1 MEVRKTIKKLI
12 AYVCVFVMVITSTVE
27 YPIKVN
33 AADVPDGYTVQEDGW
48 VTLGEAIATAPNE
61 ENPPASKW
69 TIYSNSLYTATSIAT
84 KGGSDTDDTISIFA
98 LKNETKT
105 DWGIQ
110 LVRVFHNL
118 KPGAQYDW
126 TIDYT
131 VNGVA
136 DSVSKSETADEDGN
150 IVVLILLGDILGEGE
165 IFEVTSAAAKEVDVE
180 AAAKAEARL
189 VSDDNIAKGKTAF
202 ASSEIAPGGPEGP
215 AVNIVDGSLTT
226 RWIAQTNNAEEYV
239 GVDLGKL
246 YDVSSVALKWDG
258 AYASEYE
265 IQVSAEGKSYS
276 TVKSVKAIRNETLEI
291 AFDKAVE
298 ARYVRVLCK
307 KAGTEW
313 NNSICEMGV
322 FGEAKEEEPTTEKE
336 TETESATMKPTET
349 ETITN
354 KPTET
359 ETESATDEPT
369 EQETEDENNLLSGV
383 TWESSIGTWL
393 GAYGEISQNKGV
405 ITVAMT
411 RAGGG
416 WEDAVWGV
424 QAMADH
430 VAVTAGAGY
439 KFTARLLSTESRKVR
454 IKISNTDNSEIVY
467 DTIQLTANTPYDY
480 TASFVAP
487 RGAIKIVYGLGAGST
502 DEDNAQAYTL
512 TIRENKLVSAIVE
525 TTTPEEKTTTSNVNE
540 TTSGIDESSS
550 ENISESTTSGIDET
564 TSINMHESTTAD
576 MDESTSEG
584 LGEETTSVTEMQLP
598 AVPQGLVYAG
608 TSEVP
613 YRFTWIGEADSYNVY
628 MNGIFVVATA
638 VNSVEIDASYF
649 AEIGDYE
656 IAVTAVNEAGESQK
670 ATLIYTKVETDKP
683 TTSNVDAST
692 TEDLDAPTTVAVDES
707 ITGDVDEPTTGDV
720 DEPTTEDE
728 DTTTAEQVE
737 TTTGEVNEPTTEG
750 TEVSTTGA
758 TDNPTTESADEPT
771 TGSVDEPTTG
781 SLDEPTTRGEDVP
794 TTGTVEEPT
803 TAVIVETTTEETDV
817 PTTGKINE
825 STTAASVTTA
835 SLETTTMP
843 VSVAPTTKTS
853 AVVKVS
859 IPKAKVKKVT
869 KKKASTKTKISLKKI
884 RGVRYEVK
892 VSITKKF
899 KKKNTVTRNVKKA
912 VLIITGKK
920 FKNRKVLYVKAR
932 AYRVVNGNTY
942 YGKWSNTKKVKAK

>member
-33 AADVPDGYTVQEDGW
+33 AADVPAGYTVQEDGW

-126 TIDYT
+126 TINYT

-165 IFEVTSAAAKEVDVE
+165 TFEVTSATAKEVDAE

-246 YDVSSVALKWDG
+246 YDVSSIALKWDG

-276 TVKSVKAIRNETLEI
+276 TVKSVTAIRNETLEI

-298 ARYVRVLCK
+298 TRYVRVLCK

-322 FGEAKEEEPTTEKE
+322 FGEAKEEDPTTEKE

-359 ETESATDEPT
+359 ETEPATAEPT

-487 RGAIKIVYGLGAGST
+487 QGAIKIVYGLGAGST

-525 TTTPEEKTTTSNVNE
+525 TTTSEEKTTTSNVNE
-540 TTSGIDESSS
+540 TISGIDESSS
-550 ENISESTTSGIDET
+550 ENISESTTLGIDET

-584 LGEETTSVTEMQLP
+584 LGEETTSVTEIQLP

-608 TSEVP
+608 TLEAP

-628 MNGIFVVATA
+628 VNGIFVVATA

-649 AEIGDYE
+649 AKIGDYE
-656 IAVTAVNEAGESQK
+656 IAVAAVNEAGESQK

-683 TTSNVDAST
+683 TTSNVDTST
-692 TEDLDAPTTVAVDES
+692 TEGLDAPTTVAVDES

-728 DTTTAEQVE
+728 DTTTVEQVE
-737 TTTGEVNEPTTEG
+737 PTTGEVNEPTTEG

-803 TAVIVETTTEETDV
+803 TAVIVEPTTEETDV

-899 KKKNTVTRNVKKA
+899 KKKNTVTKNVKKA
-912 VLIITGKK
+912 VLTITGKK

>member
-246 YDVSSVALKWDG
+246 YDVSSIALKWDG

-322 FGEAKEEEPTTEKE
+322 FGEAKEEDPTTEKE
-336 TETESATMKPTET
+336 TETESATIKPTET

-383 TWESSIGTWL
+383 TWEAAIGTWL
-393 GAYGEISQNKGV
+393 GAYGEISQNNGV

-439 KFTARLLSTESRKVR
+439 KFTARLLATENRKVR
-454 IKISNTDNSEIVY
+454 IKILNTDNSEIVY

-480 TASFVAP
+480 TALFVAP

-550 ENISESTTSGIDET
+550 ENISESTISGIDET
-564 TSINMHESTTAD
+564 TSINMNESTTAD

-628 MNGIFVVATA
+628 VNGIFAVATA

-670 ATLIYTKVETDKP
+670 ATLIYTKAETDKP

-692 TEDLDAPTTVAVDES
+692 TEGLDAPTTVAVDES

-728 DTTTAEQVE
+728 DKTTTAEQVE
-737 TTTGEVNEPTTEG
+737 ATTGEENKPTTKE
-750 TEVSTTGA
+750 TEVPTTGVA
-758 TDNPTTESADEPT
+758 DEPTTESADEPT
-771 TGSVDEPTTG
+771 TGSVEE
-781 SLDEPTTRGEDVP
+781 STTRGEEIP
-794 TTGTVEEPT
+794 TTGAVEEPT
-803 TAVIVETTTEETDV
+803 TETIVETTTGEEAV
-817 PTTGKINE
+817 LTTGDMNE